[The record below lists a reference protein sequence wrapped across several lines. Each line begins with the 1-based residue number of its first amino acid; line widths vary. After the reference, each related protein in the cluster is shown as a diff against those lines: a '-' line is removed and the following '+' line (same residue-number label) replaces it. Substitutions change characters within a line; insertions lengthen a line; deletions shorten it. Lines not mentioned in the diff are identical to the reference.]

1 MSASYK
7 VSCHLEFYEQ
17 SNGEV
22 VGFFTSRDAV
32 CRFRLRFAVF
42 RTDCRMT
49 HPSCDKWDHPP
60 TGFAPSSSSF
70 CFGLRR
76 HYIDGAFHGVYFN
89 PSSRHQLGEAF
100 FYALRLPR
108 PNTFTS
114 FVFHTRS
121 TFFASLSLVSL
132 FHLTTAC
139 RVRLQGFVPPTQE
152 MKLVAPSLPSRRFSR
167 SRL

>member
-7 VSCHLEFYEQ
+7 VDHHLEFCEQ

-32 CRFRLRFAVF
+32 CRFRLRLAVF

-60 TGFAPSSSSF
+60 TGLSPSSSTF
-70 CFGLRR
+70 CLGLRR
-76 HYIDGAFHGVYFN
+76 YYIDGAFHGVYLN
-89 PSSRHQLGEAF
+89 PSSRHQLREAF
-100 FYALRLPR
+100 FYASGLPR
-108 PNTFTS
+108 PDTFTS

-121 TFFASLSLVSL
+121 TFFAARSLVSL
-132 FHLTTAC
+132 FHLTATC
-139 RVRLQGFVPPTQE
+139 RVHLQGFVPLTQE
-152 MKLVAPSLPSRRFSR
+152 M
-167 SRL
+167 